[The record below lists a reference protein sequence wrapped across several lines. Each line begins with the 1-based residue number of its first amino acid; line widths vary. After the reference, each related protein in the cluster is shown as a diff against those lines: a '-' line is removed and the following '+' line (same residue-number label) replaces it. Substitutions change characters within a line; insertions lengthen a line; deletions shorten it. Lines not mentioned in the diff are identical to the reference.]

1 MIAGKFN
8 TATVDLKAGLLKVTL
23 TDAAGTPI
31 ATKPSWSVLGPQ
43 NAEGKRPQLAYSYD
57 KVPTFVLPAG
67 PCVIRAK
74 FGDKTAEAPA
84 NVTPGRLTEFTL
96 KVAKGVSPRQITKLP
111 DSRSGIPAV
120 RSDWVVIFFGWAWN
134 RLGFRC

>member
-1 MIAGKFN
+1 MVAEKLN
-8 TATVDLKAGLLKVTL
+8 TASLNLNAGLLKVTL

-31 ATKPSWSVLGPQ
+31 ATKPSWSVLGPP
-43 NAEGKRPQLAYSYD
+43 NAEGKSKQIVYSYD

-84 NVTPGRLTEFTL
+84 DVIPGRLTKFTL
-96 KVAKGVSPRQITKLP
+96 KVAE
-111 DSRSGIPAV
+111 
-120 RSDWVVIFFGWAWN
+120 
-134 RLGFRC
+134 